1 MPPYLIV
8 LIVVLN
14 ILTAC
19 KNSKS
24 QVDTSTEENISDI
37 GLGHTD
43 TTIPNQTNIPPQ
55 YCRLIG
61 MIVEV
66 EKIVDKQTRGCKIG
80 PCYAMI
86 KIEQVL
92 GYGSSFPSNFQSGD
106 EITVFF
112 PSSLNSTDH
121 LPGLKKGDRFKA
133 DMEGAI
139 SLYSISNQ
147 PTYTIYSYEL
157 E

>member
-8 LIVVLN
+8 LIVGLN
-14 ILTAC
+14 MLTAC

-24 QVDTSTEENISDI
+24 QVATSTEENIS
-37 GLGHTD
+37 GFGQLKTN
-43 TTIPNQTNIPPQ
+43 TIIRNQTNIPPQ

-61 MIVEV
+61 MIVEI

-92 GYGSSFPSNFQSGD
+92 GYGSSFPSSFQSGA

-121 LPGLKKGDRFKA
+121 LPGLKKGDSFRA

-139 SLYSISNQ
+139 TLSNQ

>member
-1 MPPYLIV
+1 MPQHLYTLI
-8 LIVVLN
+8 IC
-14 ILTAC
+14 ILLLAGC
-19 KNSKS
+19 KNTQQKIADSTKNDKIEQKS
-24 QVDTSTEENISDI
+24 ATNKFSLAKPKQIS
-37 GLGHTD
+37 
-43 TTIPNQTNIPPQ
+43 PQ

-66 EKIVDKQTRGCKIG
+66 EKIVDKQTRGCKNG

-139 SLYSISNQ
+139 SLYSVSNQ
-147 PTYTIYSYEL
+147 PTYTIYSYES

>member
-1 MPPYLIV
+1 MQLYIIV
-8 LIVVLN
+8 LIACIN
-14 ILTAC
+14 MLTGC

-24 QVDTSTEENISDI
+24 QVAASTKENISD
-37 GLGHTD
+37 LDLEPTN
-43 TTIPNQTNIPPQ
+43 TTIFKQTNIPPQ
-55 YCRLIG
+55 YCRLTG

-66 EKIVDKQTRGCKIG
+66 EKIEDNQTRGCKIG

-86 KIEQVL
+86 KIEQVS
-92 GYGSSFPSNFQSGD
+92 GYGSSFPSSFQSGD

-121 LPGLKKGDRFKA
+121 LPGLKKGDSFKA

-139 SLYSISNQ
+139 TLSNQ

>member
-1 MPPYLIV
+1 MQLYIIV
-8 LIVVLN
+8 LIACFN
-14 ILTAC
+14 MLTGC

-24 QVDTSTEENISDI
+24 QVAASTKENISD
-37 GLGHTD
+37 LDLEPTN
-43 TTIPNQTNIPPQ
+43 TPFFKQTNIPPQ
-55 YCRLIG
+55 YCRISAHVLQVINDNNQL
-61 MIVEV
+61 
-66 EKIVDKQTRGCKIG
+66 KHCKKE

-121 LPGLKKGDRFKA
+121 LPGLKKGDSFKA

-139 SLYSISNQ
+139 TLSNQ
-147 PTYTIYSYEL
+147 PTYTIYNYEL

>member
-1 MPPYLIV
+1 MPQHLYTL
-8 LIVVLN
+8 VVC
-14 ILTAC
+14 ILLLAGC
-19 KNSKS
+19 KNTQQKIANSAKNDKIEQKS
-24 QVDTSTEENISDI
+24 A
-37 GLGHTD
+37 
-43 TTIPNQTNIPPQ
+43 TNKFSLAKPKQIPPQ

-92 GYGSSFPSNFQSGD
+92 GYGSSFPSNFQSGA

-121 LPGLKKGDRFKA
+121 LPGLKKGDSFKA

-139 SLYSISNQ
+139 TLSNQ